1 MATRSLTR
9 ELALLVLGQVPEQ
22 KSASVADLALDS
34 ILDQALDTLTQHW
47 RESLDASAAELDQA
61 QQSLLDSE
69 LQQGEPGTHD
79 TVRTHLR
86 ASLSSA
92 EQVLN
97 GLSASLELPRLL
109 LLGDQEQIRRGA
121 MDRVQKV
128 LTQREGI
135 DKRLDQ
141 VMETALVTVPV
152 LKLGLVKVKALVLEW
167 AQGLA
172 RGPLRR
178 QRPRPVVEP
187 SAGHRPH
194 GPKPEPHPLP
204 HWLQELESA
213 PAPLKR
219 GHQSHQ
225 PSVPASARG
234 WASAPASVTPQPVVR
249 TS

>member
-69 LQQGEPGTHD
+69 LQQGETGTHD
-79 TVRTHLR
+79 TVRTYLR

-121 MDRVQKV
+121 MERVQKV

-141 VMETALVTVPV
+141 VMEGWRLTRLPRIDRDILRLAVVDLESLRTPAPV
-152 LKLGLVKVKALVLEW
+152 AFNEAVELANRYSDE
-167 AQGLA
+167 QG
-172 RGPLRR
+172 RRMINGVLRR
-178 QRPRPVVEP
+178 FHD
-187 SAGHRPH
+187 A
-194 GPKPEPHPLP
+194 
-204 HWLQELESA
+204 
-213 PAPLKR
+213 
-219 GHQSHQ
+219 QSK
-225 PSVPASARG
+225 ASA
-234 WASAPASVTPQPVVR
+234 
-249 TS
+249 

>member
-47 RESLDASAAELDQA
+47 RESLDASASELDQA

-86 ASLSSA
+86 ASLNSA

-121 MDRVQKV
+121 MERVQKV

-141 VMETALVTVPV
+141 VMEGWRLTRLPRIDRDILRLAVVDLESLRTPAPV
-152 LKLGLVKVKALVLEW
+152 AFNEAVELANRYSDE
-167 AQGLA
+167 QG
-172 RGPLRR
+172 RRMINGVLRR
-178 QRPRPVVEP
+178 FHD
-187 SAGHRPH
+187 A
-194 GPKPEPHPLP
+194 
-204 HWLQELESA
+204 
-213 PAPLKR
+213 
-219 GHQSHQ
+219 QSK
-225 PSVPASARG
+225 ASA
-234 WASAPASVTPQPVVR
+234 
-249 TS
+249 